1 MSVSSQSQA
10 PAALLPQLSDELRTM
25 LQTRWDEVYE
35 LSADGLTYV
44 KPSSLRGVPVAK
56 SGEGSSYWQR
66 GWASLND
73 YIAGEREQEDMKNRA
88 AMVLS
93 SVPNDERARKE
104 KKLRSDNMSKQKKI
118 REVFGEG
125 RPHPNQLV
133 APRYLPLEGLC
144 DQETMYRIGCKITDL
159 VVLANRGLLGM
170 DPWDFY
176 RWRVGMLLV
185 SRHNSTFPTRSRKPV
200 EAKNIVHHLDGAD
213 GPDPLFREA
222 VMYSAKL
229 QGREASYGPRKRA
242 ELQYSQ
248 AGRLV
253 RGASSL
259 TPAAGKSTRDP
270 PQHRLQHRLHDLQR
284 PLVHRST
291 TTSLDRDEFLRRRKA
306 DQAQKE
312 REEKER
318 IRADRHSR
326 LIAQSR
332 GYAGVN
338 AFRARRGIDTNT
350 KGKIQHGSGSETA
363 KNDSGSDP
371 GQGGPSRF

>member
-1 MSVSSQSQA
+1 MSLPSQNQA
-10 PAALLPQLSDELRTM
+10 PAALLSQLGDNLRTM

-35 LSADGLTYV
+35 LSVDGLTYA
-44 KPSSLRGVPVAK
+44 KPSSLRGVPIAK

-66 GWASLND
+66 GWASLNE
-73 YIAGEREQEDMKNRA
+73 YIAGEQEQEHLKNRA
-88 AMVLS
+88 VIVLS
-93 SVPNDERARKE
+93 GAPNDERARKE

-144 DQETMYRIGCKITDL
+144 DQETMYRIGCKVTDL
-159 VVLANRGLLGM
+159 MVLANRGLLGM

-176 RWRVGMLLV
+176 RWRVGILLV
-185 SRHNSTFPTRSRKPV
+185 ARHNKNFLMTSRKPV
-200 EAKNIVHHLDGAD
+200 EAKSIVHHLDGAD

-229 QGREASYGPRKRA
+229 QGRESSYGPRKRP
-242 ELQYSQ
+242 ELQYRQ
-248 AGRLV
+248 AGKLV
-253 RGASSL
+253 LGAGSL
-259 TPAAGKSTRDP
+259 PRAAGKSTHDP
-270 PQHRLQHRLHDLQR
+270 RRHRLHGLPR
-284 PLVHRST
+284 PLVHRSAAT
-291 TTSLDRDEFLRRRKA
+291 PLDRDEFLKRRKA

-312 REEKER
+312 REAKER
-318 IRADRHSR
+318 IRADRRTR
-326 LIAQSR
+326 LATQST

-338 AFRARRGIDTNT
+338 AFRAQR
-350 KGKIQHGSGSETA
+350 KIATTSKERLDMGSGSETA
-363 KNDSGSDP
+363 KNDSGIDP